1 MIVIIDERDLVKTGY
16 TSQFDN
22 EGFPTVGFDSEEFDG
37 WIGSASEQDLTA
49 VGACLI
55 GENQIAEVSPDIIRK
70 KTNAPVIALVDQ
82 SSLEKTLR
90 CFESGMDDVVRKPV
104 HAKELLARIAAIKR
118 RNSSRE
124 ASISIGELNVHLDG
138 RDPEVGGN
146 TFPLPRRERR
156 ILEYLASIGDRR
168 ATKAQIFNSIY
179 GVFNENVE
187 ENVIESHISKLRK
200 KLRQALGFD
209 PIDSKRFL
217 GYRLMQH
224 GELAEASNLEKKGAA
239 VSIV

>member
-22 EGFPTVGFDSEEFDG
+22 EGFSTIGFDSEEFDG

-55 GENQIAEVSPDIIRK
+55 GENQVGEVSPDVIRK
-70 KTNAPVIALVDQ
+70 KTNAPVIALVDRP
-82 SSLEKTLR
+82 SLEKTLR
-90 CFESGMDDVVRKPV
+90 CFESGMDDVIRKPV
-104 HAKELLARIAAIKR
+104 HVKEILARIAAIKR
-118 RNSSRE
+118 RNSKRE
-124 ASISIGELNVHLDG
+124 TSVCIGELNIHLDG
-138 RDPEVGGN
+138 RDPEISGA

-200 KLRQALGFD
+200 KLRHALGFD

-224 GELAEASNLEKKGAA
+224 GELEDVLNAGRRLAA
-239 VSIV
+239 LSG

>member
-1 MIVIIDERDLVKTGY
+1 MIVIIEERDLVKTGY
-16 TSQFDN
+16 TSQFNN

-55 GENQIAEVSPDIIRK
+55 GENQIGGISPDVIRK

-82 SSLEKTLR
+82 STLEKTLR
-90 CFESGMDDVVRKPV
+90 CFEQGMDDVVRKPV
-104 HAKELLARIAAIKR
+104 HAKEILARIAAIKR
-118 RNSSRE
+118 RNPVQESYVHV
-124 ASISIGELNVHLDG
+124 GELNIHLDG
-138 RDPEVGGN
+138 RDPEISGT

-156 ILEYLASIGDRR
+156 ILEYLASIDGRR

-179 GVFNENVE
+179 GVFNENIE

-200 KLRQALGFD
+200 KLRQVLGFD

-217 GYRLMQH
+217 GYRLIQH
-224 GELAEASNLEKKGAA
+224 GELPEVKKAKA
-239 VSIV
+239 DTSFSIA